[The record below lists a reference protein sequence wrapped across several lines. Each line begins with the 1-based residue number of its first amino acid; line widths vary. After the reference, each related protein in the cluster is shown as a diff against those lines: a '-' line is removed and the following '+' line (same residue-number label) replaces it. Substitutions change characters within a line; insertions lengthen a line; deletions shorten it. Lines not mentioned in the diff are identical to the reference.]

1 MLLSMLLES
10 SKIGK
15 TDRTWNGH
23 SLVGS
28 LEIDLSQLERLMID
42 LSRTPIW
49 QGAALPATSTPRISA
64 VLHCLARNMAFSS
77 HCLLAS

>member
-28 LEIDLSQLERLMID
+28 LEIDFPSLKD
-42 LSRTPIW
+42 
-49 QGAALPATSTPRISA
+49 
-64 VLHCLARNMAFSS
+64 
-77 HCLLAS
+77 